1 MNITEAAGNMLRL
14 TLNVNSEDGR
24 ILINGNL
31 CKTPKIEFSIWIIW
45 KIDIHVNFEVSVD
58 RAAPVCCLFCPDS
71 APAALLCSSVAE
83 DTISLEDTEQLL
95 SGWGGSAIEGSAC

>member
-31 CKTPKIEFSIWIIW
+31 CKTPKIEFSI
-45 KIDIHVNFEVSVD
+45 
-58 RAAPVCCLFCPDS
+58 
-71 APAALLCSSVAE
+71 
-83 DTISLEDTEQLL
+83 
-95 SGWGGSAIEGSAC
+95 